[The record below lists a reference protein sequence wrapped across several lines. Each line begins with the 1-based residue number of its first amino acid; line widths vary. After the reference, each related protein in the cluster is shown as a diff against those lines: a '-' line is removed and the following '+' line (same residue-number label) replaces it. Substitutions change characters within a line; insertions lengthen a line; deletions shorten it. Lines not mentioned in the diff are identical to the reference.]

1 MGGKGKGSRNKGML
15 VRVHPKVVS
24 SFPGWTEEDVL
35 VTNVKLHST
44 MHDEPG
50 FIAAAAAAACV
61 DGKGKEDKEPTVP
74 CDPPFDGLSF
84 AEETKFMDAGEE
96 TNSVAMMKEGYS
108 ELGLGLGLGLELGLG
123 SLGPSSS

>member
-1 MGGKGKGSRNKGML
+1 MGGKGKGNRNKGML
-15 VRVHPKVVS
+15 VWVHPEVVS

-44 MHDEPG
+44 RHDELG
-50 FIAAAAAAACV
+50 FIVAEATAAAACV
-61 DGKGKEDKEPTVP
+61 DGKGKE
-74 CDPPFDGLSF
+74 
-84 AEETKFMDAGEE
+84 DAGEE

-108 ELGLGLGLGLELGLG
+108 ELGLGLGPGPSPGPGLG